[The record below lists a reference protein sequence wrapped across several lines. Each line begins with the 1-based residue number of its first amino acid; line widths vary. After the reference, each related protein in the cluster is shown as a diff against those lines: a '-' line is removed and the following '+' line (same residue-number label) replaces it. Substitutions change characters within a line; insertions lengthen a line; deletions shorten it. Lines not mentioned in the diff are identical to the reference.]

1 MRSASEAERGRH
13 DAVYD
18 GKPAKHSQQQQL
30 ELELELQR
38 IRRDYIKYEL
48 GILSIVCDI
57 ITQHG
62 FRRGKSSLSNLLVF
76 LDKVTQCMEDGD
88 DVDFDFAKAF
98 DEVPRPRLLLKLRDH
113 GIGDKVVNW
122 ISSWLS
128 QRQQIQRVCIN
139 GEQSTWQ
146 PVWSGVPQGSVLGPV
161 LFLIFI
167 NDLDLGGV
175 SV

>member
-128 QRQQIQRVCIN
+128 QRQQRVCID
-139 GEQSTWQ
+139 GEQST
-146 PVWSGVPQGSVLGPV
+146 
-161 LFLIFI
+161 
-167 NDLDLGGV
+167 
-175 SV
+175 